1 MKDIKDYRSN
11 ELKYFV
17 IANIIA
23 LLYLG
28 KVINVQLVAND
39 GTYSNLIVTVI
50 NSALFSSTIYIL
62 VLILDALVPTKIK
75 NVIVYWFFPLPGQ
88 VVFSNWKRKGQDE
101 RISQKNFLKYYE
113 KIYENMPSK
122 EKLRQYENV
131 EWYKLYIKYEKEDKV
146 FSSHRDYLMLRD
158 MTVSTVV
165 MLILY
170 IVMGTIGEIIPVCRN
185 GVSYLVVM
193 YIITNIATHSRGKRF
208 VNNVFA
214 CDIYVGDKEC

>member
-1 MKDIKDYRSN
+1 
-11 ELKYFV
+11 
-17 IANIIA
+17 
-23 LLYLG
+23 
-28 KVINVQLVAND
+28 
-39 GTYSNLIVTVI
+39 
-50 NSALFSSTIYIL
+50 
-62 VLILDALVPTKIK
+62 
-75 NVIVYWFFPLPGQ
+75 
-88 VVFSNWKRKGQDE
+88 
-101 RISQKNFLKYYE
+101 
-113 KIYENMPSK
+113 MPSK

-158 MTVSTVV
+158 MTVSTIV

-170 IVMGTIGEIIPVCRN
+170 IVMGTIGEIVPVCRK

-193 YIITNIATHSRGKRF
+193 YIITNIATRSRGKRF

>member
-75 NVIVYWFFPLPGQ
+75 NVIVYWFFSLPGQ

>member
-131 EWYKLYIKYEKEDKV
+131 EWYKLYIKYEKENKV